1 MDFKQMKKYMDY
13 VAEAAEGE
21 TEVMPW
27 DLDEE
32 LEEGAAPLMLDIRE
46 PYEFDCMHING
57 SHNVPRG
64 VLESA
69 CEWDYEETIPELV
82 KAREREIVVVC
93 RSGHRSLLA
102 AKILM
107 EMGYANV
114 RSLKTGLRGWNDY
127 EMPLVRREGEQPVL
141 ENNADRY
148 FAPNVRKDQLKPKS

>member
-1 MDFKQMKKYMDY
+1 MQMKKYMNY
-13 VAEAAEGE
+13 VAEATEVV

-32 LEEGAAPLMLDIRE
+32 LEEGAAPLVLDIRE
-46 PYEFDCMHING
+46 PYEFDCMHIEG

-64 VLESA
+64 VLERA
-69 CEWDYEETIPELV
+69 CEWDYEETIPELA

-102 AKILM
+102 AKILK
-107 EMGYANV
+107 EMGYTNV

-127 EMPLVRREGEQPVL
+127 EMPLVRHEDEEPVREI
-141 ENNADRY
+141 NADRY

>member
-1 MDFKQMKKYMDY
+1 MKKYMDY
-13 VAEAAEGE
+13 VAEA
-21 TEVMPW
+21 TEVVAEIMPW

-32 LEEGAAPLMLDIRE
+32 LGEDAAPLVLDIRE
-46 PYEFDCMHING
+46 PYEFDCMHIDG

-82 KAREREIVVVC
+82 TAREREIVVVC

-114 RSLKTGLRGWNDY
+114 RSLKTGLRG
-127 EMPLVRREGEQPVL
+127 
-141 ENNADRY
+141 
-148 FAPNVRKDQLKPKS
+148 